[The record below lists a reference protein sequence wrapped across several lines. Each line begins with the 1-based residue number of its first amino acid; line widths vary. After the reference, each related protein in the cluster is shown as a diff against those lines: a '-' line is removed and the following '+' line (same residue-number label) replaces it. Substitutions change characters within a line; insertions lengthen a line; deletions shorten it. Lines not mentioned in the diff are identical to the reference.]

1 MKARDRNQQKM
12 SVRVNDLRS
21 LIRLESLDKLI
32 QDHPVLAMI
41 KNMTENKKAD
51 RLDVNQLNESIGN
64 TKDSGIPILDSE
76 LFNRIEEI
84 INEDMKYIESFEQ
97 MKRYFESKD
106 PKDPKKENSNY
117 IDLA

>member
-1 MKARDRNQQKM
+1 MEGRDRNQQKM

-32 QDHPVLAMI
+32 LDHPVLAMI

-64 TKDSGIPILDSE
+64 AKDSGIPILDPE
-76 LFNRIEEI
+76 LFNKIEEI
-84 INEDMKYIESFEQ
+84 INEDMEDMESFEQ
-97 MKRYFESKD
+97 MQLYFESKD
-106 PKDPKKENSNY
+106 PTDSNKENSKY

>member
-1 MKARDRNQQKM
+1 MEGRDRNQQKI

-41 KNMTENKKAD
+41 TNMTENKKSD

-64 TKDSGIPILDSE
+64 AKDSRIPVLDPE
-76 LFNRIEEI
+76 LFNKIEKI
-84 INEDMKYIESFEQ
+84 INEDMKDMKSFEQ
-97 MKRYFESKD
+97 MQLYFESKD
-106 PKDPKKENSNY
+106 PNDPKKENLKY